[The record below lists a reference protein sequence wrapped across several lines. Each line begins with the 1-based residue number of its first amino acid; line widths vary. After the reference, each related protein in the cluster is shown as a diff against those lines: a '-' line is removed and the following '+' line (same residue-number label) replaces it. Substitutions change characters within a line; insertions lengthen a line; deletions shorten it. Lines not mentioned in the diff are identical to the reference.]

1 MPAGTSSG
9 EDKFVCAAF
18 FLYKQG
24 RFSTGKKPVNFYF
37 EDYALS
43 PGNNCLL
50 NPRATSLS

>member
-37 EDYALS
+37 ENYALS